1 MPKKAKHEQS
11 AGNDRL
17 PTVRD
22 FSPSAIQAALKS
34 HATSHFTVRYSPAIL
49 VGAGLI
55 GAAFGFNGVIIG
67 LLIAI
72 AAFGGGSFA
81 WFRYLQADSFQL
93 RYVKGLQEQ
102 IRNHTQ
108 VERRRLQSELAQQGC
123 SRGAEQLEK
132 LQEKFDNLVI
142 LLRQKLDE
150 SELTYNRYLGLAQEV
165 LLSGIDNLAAVSSA
179 LTTISDMDPD
189 RIERQLGE
197 LRDQSNGEATALR
210 ERLELYQQQRQKI
223 EQMLQQ
229 NEIALTQLDKTQV
242 AISDLDTGRGES
254 KVSMEQS
261 MDDLIEITK
270 RSEDYATNPKL

>member
-1 MPKKAKHEQS
+1 
-11 AGNDRL
+11 
-17 PTVRD
+17 
-22 FSPSAIQAALKS
+22 
-34 HATSHFTVRYSPAIL
+34 
-49 VGAGLI
+49 
-55 GAAFGFNGVIIG
+55 
-67 LLIAI
+67 
-72 AAFGGGSFA
+72 
-81 WFRYLQADSFQL
+81 
-93 RYVKGLQEQ
+93 
-102 IRNHTQ
+102 
-108 VERRRLQSELAQQGC
+108 
-123 SRGAEQLEK
+123 
-132 LQEKFDNLVI
+132 